1 MYAPAR
7 QLYSE
12 LAAFADVIGFCH
24 LAHTLPQTPSSRRPR
39 PHAETDYLLDTPEPR
54 ALLSRTFL
62 GHHPIE
68 MVYSPYISP
77 ASELVISA
85 FHGQAGM
92 VDLEPLGPHKDSR
105 DYRDEGIKAYDCAVG
120 KFVLGAKG
128 CSEAASHPFVSAPR
142 GMGLF
147 TDFPRALVV
156 VGDAERLERE
166 VAALERALEHDGVRV
181 RMVWAK
187 DAVHDV
193 LMMGTWDERIR
204 EGIWKEIGTW
214 VREVAVE

>member
-1 MYAPAR
+1 MI
-7 QLYSE
+7 SS
-12 LAAFADVIGFCH
+12 CH
-24 LAHTLPQTPSSRRPR
+24 LAHTLPQVPASRRPR
-39 PHAETDYLLDTPEPR
+39 PHADTDYLLDTPEPR

-77 ASELVISA
+77 ASEWVLSV
-85 FHGQAGM
+85 FHGNEGM

-105 DYRDEGIKAYDCAVG
+105 DYRDEGIKTYDCAVNCAPMCPDG
-120 KFVLGAKG
+120 RP
-128 CSEAASHPFVSAPR
+128 AANNPYIRGPG

-147 TDFPRALVV
+147 TDFPRALIV

-193 LMMGTWDERIR
+193 LIMAAWDERVR
-204 EGIWKEIGTW
+204 EGIWKEIGKW
-214 VREVAVE
+214 VGEVAVD

>member
-1 MYAPAR
+1 
-7 QLYSE
+7 
-12 LAAFADVIGFCH
+12 
-24 LAHTLPQTPSSRRPR
+24 
-39 PHAETDYLLDTPEPR
+39 
-54 ALLSRTFL
+54 
-62 GHHPIE
+62 

-77 ASELVISA
+77 ASEWVLSV
-85 FHGQAGM
+85 FHGDEGT

-105 DYRDEGIKAYDCAVG
+105 DYPDEGIKMYDCAVG
-120 KFVLGAKG
+120 DIHTFPVGR
-128 CSEAASHPFVSAPR
+128 SSASNPFIRVPQ

-166 VAALERALEHDGVRV
+166 VVALERALEHDGVRV

-193 LMMGTWDERIR
+193 LIMGAWDERVR
-204 EGIWKEIGTW
+204 EGIWREIGKW
-214 VREVAVE
+214 VGEIAAE

>member
-1 MYAPAR
+1 MA
-7 QLYSE
+7 QL
-12 LAAFADVIGFCH
+12 AHVIRFFYP
-24 LAHTLPQTPSSRRPR
+24 AHTLPQVPASRRPR
-39 PHAETDYLLDTPEPR
+39 PHADTDYLLDTPEPR

-77 ASELVISA
+77 ASEWVLSV
-85 FHGQAGM
+85 FHGKEGM

-105 DYRDEGIKAYDCAVG
+105 DYRDEGIKSYDCAVSC
-120 KFVLGAKG
+120 VPTYSDR
-128 CSEAASHPFVSAPR
+128 CSTANNPYIRAPK

-147 TDFPRALVV
+147 TDFPRALIV

-166 VAALERALEHDGVRV
+166 VVALERGLEHDGVRV

-193 LMMGTWDERIR
+193 LMMGAWDERVR
-204 EGIWKEIGTW
+204 EGIWKEIGRW
-214 VREVAVE
+214 VQEVAAE